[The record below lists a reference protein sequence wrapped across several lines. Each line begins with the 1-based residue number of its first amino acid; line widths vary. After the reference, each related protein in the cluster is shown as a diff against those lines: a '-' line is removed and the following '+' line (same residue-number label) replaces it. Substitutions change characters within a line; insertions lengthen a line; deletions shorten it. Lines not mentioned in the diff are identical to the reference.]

1 MTTCQQRS
9 CAKAVRRFAAVA
21 GWVTFSV
28 AAATAPVA
36 EEPFALR
43 LEGLSP
49 AVVKAL
55 NDARATAER
64 QFSASETP
72 QARAEVWGRLGMFY
86 HAQHLNHA
94 AERAY
99 GLALAE
105 ADVSQWRYLRAIV
118 LEERGESRRAVA
130 DYRRVTEADPSNVAA
145 QLRLAAGLRLQ
156 GDDEGAARALEIA
169 EEHAPDTA
177 VVLVA
182 QADVAAARGQLRT
195 AVDFLERAWPLA
207 PGAGQIAYKLAM
219 LKRRLGDAEG
229 AKRWLA
235 RRGNDNAAPEIDD
248 PVLLQVAQLSR
259 SARFFVKAGEWAL
272 ERGDEEGATE
282 ALATAR
288 KLAPENS
295 DIALS
300 YAHMLA
306 IGGHP
311 DDALGEVRRV
321 LQADEQSARGWYLL
335 AWLLRLSI
343 DPDERRQ
350 AADAANRSL
359 TLAEDQRTRAL
370 SAALAMRDGR
380 FASAAADYGRLIA
393 ADEGNAD
400 HHYWL
405 AMAKLGGGDCT
416 APISFERALQL
427 RPSWGEA
434 HLALAR
440 AEAICGAG
448 DAAASASARRRALAL
463 VKAQNDVDT
472 RLTLAIAELA
482 AGNVERASIL
492 AQAERPHP
500 DALLILAAIERG
512 TPPTRPFA
520 ETSRWWQPEQ
530 VRTDEP

>member
-1 MTTCQQRS
+1 MTTCRQRS
-9 CAKAVRRFAAVA
+9 YAKAVRRLATVAV
-21 GWVTFSV
+21 WVTFG
-28 AAATAPVA
+28 ATAAEPPS

-55 NDARATAER
+55 SDARTTAER
-64 QFSASETP
+64 QLSASKTP
-72 QARAEVWGRLGMFY
+72 QGRAEVWGRLGMFY

-248 PVLLQVAQLSR
+248 PLLLQVAQLSR

-272 ERGDEEGATE
+272 ERGDEEGAIE

-288 KLAPENS
+288 GLAPENS

-306 IGGHP
+306 IGGRS

-321 LQADEQSARGWYLL
+321 LEVDETSARGWYLL

-343 DPDERRQ
+343 DPEDRRE
-350 AADAANRSL
+350 AAEAANRSL
-359 TLAEDQRTRAL
+359 ALAEDQRTRAL
-370 SAALAMRDGR
+370 AAALAMRDGR

-405 AMAKLGGGDCT
+405 AMAKLGNGDCT
-416 APISFERALQL
+416 APTSFERALEL

-448 DAAASASARRRALAL
+448 DSARRRALAL

-482 AGNVERASIL
+482 AGNFERARIV

-500 DALLILAAIERG
+500 DALLILRAIESG
-512 TPPTRPFA
+512 TPPERPFA

-530 VRTDEP
+530 VRADGP